1 MSKPALTAHITIPI
15 VLIGMMGSGKSSL
28 GVRLAEAVNLRFADA
43 DAEIEKAAQMSI
55 ADIFD
60 RHGEAAFR
68 DGERRVIKR
77 LLADGPQIIAL
88 GGGAFIDDET
98 RALIRDTAL
107 SIWLD
112 VPLDELVARVERKP
126 NKRPLLVGVDVPRKL
141 AELMEQR
148 APVYAEADMRVH
160 VGGGSHDTAVKTLI
174 DALSEKFLPQERNG

>member
-1 MSKPALTAHITIPI
+1 MNRPALRAHITTPI

-28 GVRLAEAVNLRFADA
+28 GVRLAEALELRFADA

-60 RHGEAAFR
+60 HHGEAAFR

-77 LLADGPQIIAL
+77 LLAETPQIIAL
-88 GGGAFIDDET
+88 GGGAFMDDDT

-112 VPLDELVARVERKP
+112 VPLEELVARVERKP

-141 AELMEQR
+141 AELMAAR
-148 APVYAEADMRVH
+148 APVYAEADLRVN
-160 VGGGSHDTAVKTLI
+160 VGGGAHEAAVEKLI
-174 DALSEKFLPQERNG
+174 DALGDKLLPDS